1 MRLLLDTHIALWA
14 VSGDKRLTKT
24 ASAQILDPAN
34 DVFVSAA
41 SIWEISIKHSVA
53 RAKGRNVIVPGRK
66 AMELFEKSG
75 FNLLPISAQHAAT
88 VDDLPMLHGDPFDR
102 MIVAQ
107 ALAEP
112 MRLMTH
118 DATVKGYSD
127 TIILV

>member
-1 MRLLLDTHIALWA
+1 VRLLLDTHIALWA
-14 VSGDKRLTKT
+14 VSGDKRLTKQ
-24 ASAQILDPAN
+24 ASSQILDPSN

-53 RAKGRNVIVPGRK
+53 ASKGRSVIVPGRK
-66 AMELFEKSG
+66 ALELFEKSG
-75 FNLLPISAQHAAT
+75 FELLPVSAEHAAS

-118 DATVKGYSD
+118 DALVKSYSD